1 MQWNKLAAY
10 AYASSLV
17 SPRGDYPAVVATTAN
32 PGFCFMCF
40 LLSRLKCFK
49 RLSVKL
55 KLTKFPTLCGYN
67 YKKAKRVPIR
77 TDEFVFGNLPKKTA
91 KRCHFCWY
99 LLKHGNFSLHR
110 LSVSVQVYKYSSVE
124 VLQK

>member
-17 SPRGDYPAVVATTAN
+17 SPRGDYPAVIATTAN

-55 KLTKFPTLCGYN
+55 KFTKFPTLCGYN
-67 YKKAKRVPIR
+67 YKKAERVPIR
-77 TDEFVFGNLPKKTA
+77 TDEFVFGSLPKKQQSDVIFVGT
-91 KRCHFCWY
+91 
-99 LLKHGNFSLHR
+99 FSNMGISQYTSCQL
-110 LSVSVQVYKYSSVE
+110 VYKCISIV
-124 VLQK
+124 V